1 MKRLFREPL
10 LHFLLIGGA
19 LFAVHAA
26 LNRVRPAPVSSARI
40 EITKGDS
47 DQLRQTWQMQWKRPP
62 TTDELDG
69 LIAGE
74 IRERILSREAMR
86 LGLDQDDPIVRRRL
100 AQKLEFLLQDVAMLR
115 EPTEDELATYF
126 VAHRTNYTVPGRLTL
141 SHIYFSAAKR
151 VSAEQDARSILKRL
165 REGNVVGADTALGD
179 PFLLDV
185 ELQDK
190 PLPEIEQ
197 TFGRDFSAAV
207 TELATGEWQGP
218 VPSAYGWHLVKVT
231 TREEARV
238 PMLADVRE
246 KVQKDFAEE
255 QRRKT
260 NDEVF
265 ERLKSRYVIVVQGR
279 ELPSPAGLQPV
290 ASKEDAR

>member
-1 MKRLFREPL
+1 
-10 LHFLLIGGA
+10 
-19 LFAVHAA
+19 
-26 LNRVRPAPVSSARI
+26 VSSARI
-40 EITKGDS
+40 EITKGDA
-47 DQLRQTWQMQWKRPP
+47 DQLRQAWQMQWKRPP

-74 IRERILSREAMR
+74 IRERILSKEAMK

-100 AQKLEFLLQDVAMLR
+100 AQKLEFLLQDVGTLR

-126 VAHRTNYTVPGRLTL
+126 VNHRTDYTVPARVTF
-141 SHIYFSAAKR
+141 SHIFFSAAKR
-151 VSAEQDARSILKRL
+151 ASAQQDARSILKGL
-165 REGNVVGADTALGD
+165 REGNGEGAATAHGD

-185 ELQDK
+185 EIQDR

-197 TFGRDFSAAV
+197 MFGREFSAAIAS
-207 TELATGEWQGP
+207 LATGEWQGP
-218 VPSAYGWHLVKVT
+218 VRSTYGWHVVKVA
-231 TREEARV
+231 TRKEARV
-238 PMLADVRE
+238 PMLAEVRE

-265 ERLKSRYVIVVQGR
+265 ERLKSRYVIVVQDR
-279 ELPSPAGLQPV
+279 ELPSPVEFQPV
-290 ASKEDAR
+290 ASKDDAR

>member
-1 MKRLFREPL
+1 MKRLLREPL

-26 LNRVRPAPVSSARI
+26 LNRARPVPTSSARI
-40 EITKGDS
+40 EITEGDTN
-47 DQLRQTWQMQWKRPP
+47 QLRRAWQMQWKRPP
-62 TTDELDG
+62 TADELDG
-69 LIAGE
+69 LIDGE

-100 AQKLEFLLQDVAMLR
+100 AQKLEFLLQDVATLR
-115 EPTEDELATYF
+115 EPTEDQLASF
-126 VAHRTNYTVPGRLTL
+126 FLKNRTNYTVPARLTF
-141 SHIYFSAAKR
+141 SHIYFSAAKHI
-151 VSAEQDARSILKRL
+151 SAEQDAKNVLNRL
-165 REGNVVGADTALGD
+165 HEGNAEGAATASGD

-197 TFGRDFSAAV
+197 TFGRELSTAVAAA
-207 TELATGEWQGP
+207 ATGEWQGP
-218 VPSAYGWHLVKVT
+218 VRSTYGWHLVKVT

-238 PMLADVRE
+238 PLLAEVRE
-246 KVQKDFAEE
+246 KVQKDFAEAH
-255 QRRKT
+255 RRKT

-265 ERLKSRYVIVVQGR
+265 ERLKSRYVIILHGR
-279 ELPSPAGLQPV
+279 ELLSPVGLQPI
-290 ASKEDAR
+290 ASKHDAP